1 MTVEQLSASEY
12 NPFYENYIKSVPKEI
27 SLGILFLDNL
37 KEISALLE
45 GLDEAKLSYR
55 YEENKWTIAEVLQ
68 HLLDV
73 ERIFQFRALS
83 IARREAQPL
92 QGFDHDAYVTFSG
105 AENRSLESIK
115 NEFEIV
121 RKSTSF
127 LFDSFT
133 NEMLKQVGQM
143 NGSSATPRA
152 IGFIIV
158 GHTKHH
164 LKILRERYSI

>member
-73 ERIFQFRALS
+73 ERIFQFRAL
-83 IARREAQPL
+83 
-92 QGFDHDAYVTFSG
+92 
-105 AENRSLESIK
+105 
-115 NEFEIV
+115 
-121 RKSTSF
+121 
-127 LFDSFT
+127 
-133 NEMLKQVGQM
+133 
-143 NGSSATPRA
+143 
-152 IGFIIV
+152 
-158 GHTKHH
+158 
-164 LKILRERYSI
+164 